1 MKVRMLLPFIGFFA
15 LGACAEPRSLPGSK
29 IYILV
34 DLSETWH
41 NEASRD
47 RNLRVL
53 SEVGQGTAEAA
64 RQLSEQTSRPVSI
77 EIRIIGSDSFG
88 REPVCAVLYE
98 NRLIN
103 MTTAEVD
110 RVNNPQRLAEYLGT
124 DCPQQLLSLP
134 PEGRT
139 EISNA
144 LLSVEN
150 EPRVQVQDLK
160 LVILSDFLE
169 EASSPAAPQDFAG
182 FSALLVHRPLMADQD
197 QPSAM
202 GARTAFWS
210 AAMRKAGASVEV
222 TPDTSIRREDVA
234 FYLLRPTNESPSLP
248 ESSPQ

>member
-1 MKVRMLLPFIGFFA
+1 MKVRMLLPILGLCA
-15 LGACAEPRSLPGSK
+15 LSACTEPSALPGSK

-41 NEASRD
+41 NEASRN

-53 SEVGQGTAEAA
+53 SEVGRGTAEAA
-64 RQLSEQTSRPVSI
+64 QQLSEQTSRPVSI
-77 EIRIIGSDSFG
+77 EIRIIGSGSFG

-103 MTTAEVD
+103 LKSTEVD
-110 RVNNPQRLAEYLGT
+110 RLSNPQRLSEYLGT

-134 PEGRT
+134 PEGKT

-144 LLSVEN
+144 LLSVAN
-150 EPRVQVQDLK
+150 EPRIETQNLK

-169 EASSPAAPQDFAG
+169 EANASEAPQDFGG
-182 FSALLVHRPLMADQD
+182 FSALMVYRPLRSDQD

-202 GARTAFWS
+202 GARTDLWS
-210 AAMRKAGASVEV
+210 DALRKAGAMVELM
-222 TPDTSIRREDVA
+222 PDTSIRREDVS
-234 FYLLRPTNESPSLP
+234 FYILQPSRKPASSP
-248 ESSPQ
+248 ESASR